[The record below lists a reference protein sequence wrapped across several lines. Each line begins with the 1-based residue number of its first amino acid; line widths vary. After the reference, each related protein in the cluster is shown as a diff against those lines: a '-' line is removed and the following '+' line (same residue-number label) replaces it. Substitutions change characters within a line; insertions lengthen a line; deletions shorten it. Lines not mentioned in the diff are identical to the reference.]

1 MASLRSKRGLL
12 ASTAAI
18 NAALLGSVILVPMGA
33 DVASAQ
39 AQTSPPQSNVSE
51 LPAVTVDE
59 PGAARKRGAVVSS
72 QNTRTSRAVAAN
84 RRRSAAAPARSQAPR
99 SQGTGGAIGTTTG
112 YVATASTAGTK
123 TSTALIETPQSLSV
137 VTQKELRDRNVQ
149 TLKDAVSYTPG
160 VTTTAFGYDPRFDS
174 FYIRGFDATYTG
186 IYRDGLRQGGGN
198 FAIPK
203 IEPYGLDSVSILR
216 GPASGLYGLGSPG
229 GIVDVTTKRPP
240 LTAFG
245 EVQLQGGTY
254 DRYQGSFDVGGPVP
268 GSDQLYYRLTGLLRD
283 AKTWYPG
290 NDDDRAY
297 IAPALTWRPDAD
309 TSFTILSEYQKSRTA
324 ASIGNFRTPDGQLTN
339 IYSNDPAFSAMDQKQ
354 YRIGYAFEH
363 NVDDVW
369 TVRQNFRF
377 YQVDV
382 DAKYTQIDSIDSST
396 NLASR
401 SAWRILDSFNTVTLD
416 NQAEAKFMLGAIKN
430 TVLFGVDYGHSY
442 YNDKIGYG
450 PAPDLNLLTMNY
462 GAQAIATPA
471 FSIFNKQSTDEVG
484 VYAQEQAKLGGFIL
498 TLNGRQSWVSQTTTA
513 GLDGVPS
520 TQKATAFTGRAGLS
534 YVFDNGIAPYISYA
548 TAFAPQ
554 VGVDASGLP
563 FRPTTGEQKEV
574 GIKYQMPNVPVLL
587 TAAVFDIT
595 QDNVLRTDPNN
606 MAFQAATG
614 QVESKGVELEAKLA
628 LKQGFDL
635 TAAYTHLNVV
645 ITQGNPDTTGNE
657 LSGIPGNSFAA
668 FGKYT
673 FQSGVPVEGLGLG
686 LGVRYIGTNFGNDQ
700 NTFQNAATTLFDAVI
715 DYDLG
720 KLDRRFL
727 GATMR
732 VNATNLFDTHYQTCQ
747 SGYCYA
753 GERRQV
759 IGTLSYRW

>member
-1 MASLRSKRGLL
+1 MSA
-12 ASTAAI
+12 
-18 NAALLGSVILVPMGA
+18 N
-33 DVASAQ
+33 VASAQ
-39 AQTSPPQSNVSE
+39 AQTSPPQSNVSV
-51 LPAVTVDE
+51 LPAVTVDQ
-59 PGAARKRGAVVSS
+59 PGAAKKRAAAASS
-72 QNTRTSRAVAAN
+72 QNARSSRAVAAN
-84 RRRSAAAPARSQAPR
+84 RRGRIAASAQSQAPR
-99 SQGTGGAIGTTTG
+99 SQGTAGAVGTTTG
-112 YVATASTAGTK
+112 YVATGSTAGTK
-123 TSTALIETPQSLSV
+123 TNTSLIETPQSLSV

-149 TLKDAVSYTPG
+149 TLKDAVNYTPG

-229 GIVDVTTKRPP
+229 GIVDVTTKRPT
-240 LTAFG
+240 LTPFG
-245 EVQLQGGTY
+245 EVQLQAGNY
-254 DRYQGSFDVGGPVP
+254 DRYQGSFDIGGPVP

-283 AKTWYPG
+283 AKTWFPG

-309 TSFTILSEYQKSRTA
+309 TSFTILSEYQTSRTA
-324 ASIGNFRTPDGQLTN
+324 ASVGNFRTPDGQLTN

-377 YQVDV
+377 YQVDT

-416 NQAEAKFMLGAIKN
+416 NQAEAKFMLGSIKN
-430 TVLFGVDYGHSY
+430 TALFGVDYGHSY

-450 PAPDLNLLTMNY
+450 AAPDLNLLTMNY
-462 GAQAIATPA
+462 GAQAIAAPA

-484 VYAQEQAKLGGFIL
+484 VYAQEQARLGGFVL

-520 TQKATAFTGRAGLS
+520 TQKATAFTGRAGLA
-534 YVFDNGIAPYISYA
+534 YVFDSGVAPYVSYA
-548 TAFAPQ
+548 TSFSPQ
-554 VGVDASGLP
+554 VGVDASGVP
-563 FRPTTGEQKEV
+563 FRPTTGEQKEI
-574 GIKYQMPNVPVLL
+574 GIKYQMPQVPVLL

-635 TAAYTHLNVV
+635 TAAYTHLNIV

-657 LSGIPGNSFAA
+657 LSGIPRNSFAA

-700 NTFQNAATTLFDAVI
+700 NTFLNTATTLFDAVI

-732 VNATNLFDTHYQTCQ
+732 LNASNLFDKHYQTCQ

-753 GERRQV
+753 GERRQL

>member
-1 MASLRSKRGLL
+1 M
-12 ASTAAI
+12 
-18 NAALLGSVILVPMGA
+18 
-33 DVASAQ
+33 
-39 AQTSPPQSNVSE
+39 
-51 LPAVTVDE
+51 DE

>member
-1 MASLRSKRGLL
+1 M
-12 ASTAAI
+12 
-18 NAALLGSVILVPMGA
+18 
-33 DVASAQ
+33 
-39 AQTSPPQSNVSE
+39 
-51 LPAVTVDE
+51 DE

-354 YRIGYAFEH
+354 YRVGYAFEH

-430 TVLFGVDYGHSY
+430 TVLFGVEYGHSY

-657 LSGIPGNSFAA
+657 LSGIPRNSFAA

>member
-1 MASLRSKRGLL
+1 MRSKGGLL

-18 NAALLGSVILVPMGA
+18 NAAFLGSVVLVPVDA
-33 DVASAQ
+33 DVATAQ
-39 AQTSPPQSNVSE
+39 VQTIPPQNNVSE

-59 PGAARKRGAVVSS
+59 PGAAKKRGAVVSS
-72 QNTRTSRAVAAN
+72 QNTRASRAVAAN
-84 RRRSAAAPARSQAPR
+84 RRRSAAAPAQSQAPR
-99 SQGTGGAIGTTTG
+99 SQGAGGAIGTTTG

-324 ASIGNFRTPDGQLTN
+324 ASIGDFRTPDGQLTN

-377 YQVDV
+377 YRVDV
-382 DAKYTQIDSIDSST
+382 DAKYTQIDSIDGST

-416 NQAEAKFMLGAIKN
+416 NQAEAKFMLGAIRN
-430 TVLFGVDYGHSY
+430 TALFGVDYGHSY

-534 YVFDNGIAPYISYA
+534 YVFDNGIAPYVSYA

-574 GIKYQMPNVPVLL
+574 GIKYQMRQIPVLL

-628 LKQGFDL
+628 LKPGFDL

-657 LSGIPGNSFAA
+657 LSGIPRNSFAA

>member
-1 MASLRSKRGLL
+1 ML

-59 PGAARKRGAVVSS
+59 PGAAKKRGAVVSS

-309 TSFTILSEYQKSRTA
+309 TSFTILSEYQSSRTA

-484 VYAQEQAKLGGFIL
+484 VYAQEQAKLGAFIL

-657 LSGIPGNSFAA
+657 FSGIPGNSFAA

>member
-1 MASLRSKRGLL
+1 ML
-12 ASTAAI
+12 ASNAAI
-18 NAALLGSVILVPMGA
+18 NAALLGSVVLVPMGA
-33 DVASAQ
+33 DVACAQ
-39 AQTSPPQSNVSE
+39 AQASPPQNNVSE

-59 PGAARKRGAVVSS
+59 PGVAKKRGAVVSS
-72 QNTRTSRAVAAN
+72 QNTRASRAAAAN
-84 RRRSAAAPARSQAPR
+84 RRRNTTAPAQSQAPR
-99 SQGTGGAIGTTTG
+99 SQGVGGAIGTTTG

-240 LTAFG
+240 LTSFG

-324 ASIGNFRTPDGQLTN
+324 ASIGNFRTSDGQLTN

-354 YRIGYAFEH
+354 YRVGYAFEH

-382 DAKYTQIDSIDSST
+382 DAKYTQIDSIDSNT

-416 NQAEAKFMLGAIKN
+416 NQVEAKFMLGAIRN
-430 TVLFGVDYGHSY
+430 TALFGVDYGHSY

-534 YVFDNGIAPYISYA
+534 YVFDDGIAPYVSYA

-574 GIKYQMPNVPVLL
+574 GIKYQMPNLPVLL

-657 LSGIPGNSFAA
+657 LSGIPRNSFAA

>member
-1 MASLRSKRGLL
+1 M
-12 ASTAAI
+12 
-18 NAALLGSVILVPMGA
+18 
-33 DVASAQ
+33 
-39 AQTSPPQSNVSE
+39 
-51 LPAVTVDE
+51 DE

-309 TSFTILSEYQKSRTA
+309 TSFTILSEYQSSRTA

-484 VYAQEQAKLGGFIL
+484 VYAQEQAKLGAFIL

-657 LSGIPGNSFAA
+657 FSGIPGNSFAA

>member
-1 MASLRSKRGLL
+1 M
-12 ASTAAI
+12 
-18 NAALLGSVILVPMGA
+18 
-33 DVASAQ
+33 
-39 AQTSPPQSNVSE
+39 
-51 LPAVTVDE
+51 DE

-268 GSDQLYYRLTGLLRD
+268 GSDQLHYRLTGLLRD

-430 TVLFGVDYGHSY
+430 TVLLGVDYGHSY

-657 LSGIPGNSFAA
+657 LSGIPRNSFAA

>member
-1 MASLRSKRGLL
+1 M
-12 ASTAAI
+12 
-18 NAALLGSVILVPMGA
+18 
-33 DVASAQ
+33 
-39 AQTSPPQSNVSE
+39 
-51 LPAVTVDE
+51 DE

-520 TQKATAFTGRAGLS
+520 TQRATAFTGRAGLS
-534 YVFDNGIAPYISYA
+534 YVFDNGIAPYVSYA

-563 FRPTTGEQKEV
+563 FKPTTGEQKEV
-574 GIKYQMPNVPVLL
+574 GIKYQMPNIPVLL

-657 LSGIPGNSFAA
+657 LSGIPRNSFAA

>member
-1 MASLRSKRGLL
+1 ML

-18 NAALLGSVILVPMGA
+18 NAVFLGSVMLVSMDA
-33 DVASAQ
+33 NVASAQ
-39 AQTSPPQSNVSE
+39 AQTSAPQNNVSV

-59 PGAARKRGAVVSS
+59 PGAARKRSAVASSRNTRSSRTTVVS
-72 QNTRTSRAVAAN
+72 
-84 RRRSAAAPARSQAPR
+84 RRRAAAAPAQTQAPR
-99 SQGTGGAIGTTTG
+99 SQGAAGTIGTTTG
-112 YVATASTAGTK
+112 YVATGSTVGTK
-123 TSTALIETPQSLSV
+123 TNTALIETPQSLSV

-149 TLKDAVSYTPG
+149 TLKDAVNYTPG

-240 LTAFG
+240 LTSFG
-245 EVQLQGGTY
+245 EVELQGGTY
-254 DRYQGSFDVGGPVP
+254 DRYQGSFDIGGPVP

-290 NDDDRAY
+290 NDDDRTY
-297 IAPALTWRPDAD
+297 IAPALTWRPDVD
-309 TSFTILSEYQKSRTA
+309 TSFTILSEYQSNRTA

-377 YQVDV
+377 YQVDT

-401 SAWRILDSFNTVTLD
+401 SAWRILDSFNTLTLD

-430 TVLFGVDYGHSY
+430 TALFGVDYGHSY

-462 GAQAIATPA
+462 GAQAIASPA

-484 VYAQEQAKLGGFIL
+484 VYAQEQARLGGFIL

-520 TQKATAFTGRAGLS
+520 TQKATAFTGRAGLA
-534 YVFDNGIAPYISYA
+534 YVFDNGVAPYVSYA

-554 VGVDASGLP
+554 VGVDASGSP
-563 FRPTTGEQKEV
+563 FKPTTGEQKEI
-574 GIKYQMPNVPVLL
+574 GIKYQMPQVPVLL

-635 TAAYTHLNVV
+635 TAAYTHLNVA

-657 LSGIPGNSFAA
+657 LSGIPRNSFAA

-700 NTFQNAATTLFDAVI
+700 NTFQNAARTLFDAVI

-732 VNATNLFDTHYQTCQ
+732 LNATNLFDTHYQTCQ

>member
-18 NAALLGSVILVPMGA
+18 NAALLGSVILVPMGT
-33 DVASAQ
+33 DVAYAQ
-39 AQTSPPQSNVSE
+39 AQTSPPQNNVSE

-59 PGAARKRGAVVSS
+59 PGAAKKRGAVVST

-84 RRRSAAAPARSQAPR
+84 RRRNATAPAQSQAPR
-99 SQGTGGAIGTTTG
+99 SQGTGGAIGMTTG

-240 LTAFG
+240 LTAFD

-309 TSFTILSEYQKSRTA
+309 TSFTILSEYQSSRTA

-382 DAKYTQIDSIDSST
+382 DAKYTQIDSIDSGT

-430 TVLFGVDYGHSY
+430 TVLLGVDYGHSY

-450 PAPDLNLLTMNY
+450 PAPDLNLQTMNY

-484 VYAQEQAKLGGFIL
+484 VYAQDQAKLGGFIL

-520 TQKATAFTGRAGLS
+520 TQKATDFTGRAGLS

-563 FRPTTGEQKEV
+563 FKPTTGEQKEV
-574 GIKYQMPNVPVLL
+574 GIKYQMPQIAVLL

-645 ITQGNPDTTGNE
+645 ITQGNPDTTGNQ
-657 LSGIPGNSFAA
+657 LSGIPSNSFAA

-720 KLDRRFL
+720 RLDRRFL

>member
-1 MASLRSKRGLL
+1 MLG
-12 ASTAAI
+12 AA
-18 NAALLGSVILVPMGA
+18 GA
-33 DVASAQ
+33 NVASAQ
-39 AQTSPPQSNVSE
+39 AQTSPPPNNVSV
-51 LPAVTVDE
+51 LPAVTVDQ
-59 PGAARKRGAVVSS
+59 PGAAKKRAAAASS
-72 QNTRTSRAVAAN
+72 QSTRSSRAVAAN
-84 RRRSAAAPARSQAPR
+84 RRSRVATPAQSQAPR
-99 SQGTGGAIGTTTG
+99 SQGNAGNIGTTTG
-112 YVATASTAGTK
+112 YVATGSTAGTK

-149 TLKDAVSYTPG
+149 TLKDAVNYTPG

-240 LTAFG
+240 LTSFG
-245 EVQLQGGTY
+245 EVELQGGTY
-254 DRYQGSFDVGGPVP
+254 DRYQGSFDIGGPVP

-290 NDDDRAY
+290 NDDDRTY
-297 IAPALTWRPDAD
+297 IAPALTWRPDVD
-309 TSFTILSEYQKSRTA
+309 TSFTILSEYQSSRTA
-324 ASIGNFRTPDGQLTN
+324 SSIGNFRTPDGQLTN

-377 YQVDV
+377 YQVDT

-430 TVLFGVDYGHSY
+430 TALFGVDYGHSY

-462 GAQAIATPA
+462 GAQAIASPA

-484 VYAQEQAKLGGFIL
+484 VYAQEQARLGGFIL

-520 TQKATAFTGRAGLS
+520 TQKATAFTGRAGLA
-534 YVFDNGIAPYISYA
+534 YVFDNGVAPYVSYA

-554 VGVDASGLP
+554 VGVDASGSP
-563 FRPTTGEQKEV
+563 FKPTTGEQKEI
-574 GIKYQMPNVPVLL
+574 GIKYQMPQLPVLL

-595 QDNVLRTDPNN
+595 QDNVLRTDPSN

-657 LSGIPGNSFAA
+657 LSGIPRNSFAA

-700 NTFQNAATTLFDAVI
+700 NTFQNAARTLFDAVI

-720 KLDRRFL
+720 KLDRRLL
-727 GATMR
+727 GATAR
-732 VNATNLFDTHYQTCQ
+732 LNATNLFDTHYQTCQ

>member
-1 MASLRSKRGLL
+1 M
-12 ASTAAI
+12 
-18 NAALLGSVILVPMGA
+18 NAAFLGSVVLVPVDA
-33 DVASAQ
+33 DVATAQ
-39 AQTSPPQSNVSE
+39 VQTIPPQNNVSE

-59 PGAARKRGAVVSS
+59 PGAAKKRGAVVSS
-72 QNTRTSRAVAAN
+72 QNTRASRAVAAN
-84 RRRSAAAPARSQAPR
+84 RRRSAAAPAQSQAPR
-99 SQGTGGAIGTTTG
+99 SQGAGGAIGTTTG

-324 ASIGNFRTPDGQLTN
+324 ASIGDFRTPDGQLTN

-377 YQVDV
+377 YRVDV
-382 DAKYTQIDSIDSST
+382 DAKYTQIDSIDGST

-416 NQAEAKFMLGAIKN
+416 NQAEAKFMLGAIRN
-430 TVLFGVDYGHSY
+430 TALFGVDYGHSY

-534 YVFDNGIAPYISYA
+534 YVFDNGIAPYVSYA

-574 GIKYQMPNVPVLL
+574 GIKYQMRQIPVLL

-628 LKQGFDL
+628 LKPGFDL

-657 LSGIPGNSFAA
+657 LSGIPRNSFAA

>member
-1 MASLRSKRGLL
+1 MASSRSKRSLL

-18 NAALLGSVILVPMGA
+18 NAVFLGSVMLVSMDA
-33 DVASAQ
+33 NVASAQ
-39 AQTSPPQSNVSE
+39 AQTSAPQNNVSM

-59 PGAARKRGAVVSS
+59 PGAARKRSAVASSRNTRSSRTTVVS
-72 QNTRTSRAVAAN
+72 
-84 RRRSAAAPARSQAPR
+84 RRRAAAAPAQSQAPR
-99 SQGTGGAIGTTTG
+99 SQGAAGTIGTTTG
-112 YVATASTAGTK
+112 YVATGSTVGTK
-123 TSTALIETPQSLSV
+123 TNTALIETPQSLSV

-149 TLKDAVSYTPG
+149 TLKDAVNYTPG

-174 FYIRGFDATYTG
+174 FYIRGFDATHTE

-245 EVQLQGGTY
+245 EVQLQGGNY
-254 DRYQGSFDVGGPVP
+254 DRYQGSFDIGGPVP

-290 NDDDRAY
+290 NDDDRTY
-297 IAPALTWRPDAD
+297 IAPALTWRPDVD
-309 TSFTILSEYQKSRTA
+309 TSFTILSEYQSSRTA

-377 YQVDV
+377 YQVDT
-382 DAKYTQIDSIDSST
+382 DAKYTQIDSIDSCS

-430 TVLFGVDYGHSY
+430 TALFGVDYGHSY

-462 GAQAIATPA
+462 GAQAIASPA

-484 VYAQEQAKLGGFIL
+484 VYAQEQARLGGFIL
-498 TLNGRQSWVSQTTTA
+498 TLNGRQSWLSQTTTA

-520 TQKATAFTGRAGLS
+520 TQKATAFTGRAGLA
-534 YVFDNGIAPYISYA
+534 YVFDNGVAPYVSYA

-554 VGVDASGLP
+554 VGVDASGSP
-563 FRPTTGEQKEV
+563 FKPTTGEQKEI
-574 GIKYQMPNVPVLL
+574 GIKYQMPQVPVLL

-657 LSGIPGNSFAA
+657 LSGIPRNSFAA

-700 NTFQNAATTLFDAVI
+700 NTFQNAARTLFDAVI

-720 KLDRRFL
+720 KLDRRLL
-727 GATMR
+727 GAIMR
-732 VNATNLFDTHYQTCQ
+732 LNATNLFDTHYQTCQ

>member
-268 GSDQLYYRLTGLLRD
+268 GSDQLHYRLTGLLRD

-430 TVLFGVDYGHSY
+430 TVLLGVDYGHSY

-657 LSGIPGNSFAA
+657 LSGIPRNSFAA